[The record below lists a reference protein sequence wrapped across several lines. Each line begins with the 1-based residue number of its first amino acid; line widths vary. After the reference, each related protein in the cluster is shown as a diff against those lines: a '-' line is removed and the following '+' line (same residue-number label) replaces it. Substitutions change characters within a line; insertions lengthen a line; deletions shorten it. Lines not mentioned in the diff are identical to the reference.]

1 MAACTLIAWE
11 VNSFV
16 TKFLNL
22 SSIGHNT
29 SLTLNFNNG
38 KLEVSLNSTIE
49 DGNGYVPPESPSQR
63 CSPARA
69 RRSRRRKKARN
80 DSNVTQNSTINNNDQ
95 NTLTAEVL
103 PLDITNAVNNIADAN
118 DEEESLS
125 VSDVSQNNSSQPL
138 KIFNTD
144 VQCERNMN
152 DILAAINKLETSFTL
167 IQNEVN
173 TLNND
178 SEISDENIVRVA
190 RRITNVEHFLK
201 NYGLATIMD

>member
-1 MAACTLIAWE
+1 M
-11 VNSFV
+11 
-16 TKFLNL
+16 
-22 SSIGHNT
+22 
-29 SLTLNFNNG
+29 
-38 KLEVSLNSTIE
+38 
-49 DGNGYVPPESPSQR
+49 
-63 CSPARA
+63 
-69 RRSRRRKKARN
+69 
-80 DSNVTQNSTINNNDQ
+80 
-95 NTLTAEVL
+95 

-178 SEISDENIVRVA
+178 SEISDENIARVA
-190 RRITNVEHFLK
+190 RRITNVEHFLRS
-201 NYGLATIMD
+201 YGLSPTID